1 MSGES
6 TPPTQPTRVS
16 GKEAALDDRIFYY
29 LAGVP
34 VLGVA
39 AQWLAWRLRLPSILL
54 LLLFGILLGRFVNI
68 DDLLV
73 DAFTTDGAVPDT
85 SAAERLLFPIVSLAV
100 AVILFEGGLT
110 LRFSEIKQS
119 AGTIFRLVTLGAV
132 VSWIGAAMLAWLLL
146 GWDYRLAIL
155 FGAILVV
162 TGPTVVIPL
171 LRHIRPDRRVGS
183 VLKWEGIV
191 IDPIGAMFAVLVFEK
206 IFPSVPLAEG
216 ESYWLRITLMVAMT
230 LAIGV
235 VLAVIIGELLVQVT
249 RRFWLPD
256 HLHAVLFLAA
266 ALGSF
271 ALSNYLSH
279 ESGLVTVTLL
289 GIYLANQNRVSL
301 THVLE
306 FKENVGVFLIST
318 LFILLGSRLDWSAVT
333 ELGWHGLAF
342 LTGMILVVR
351 PLSVWL
357 ATVHGEMTSA
367 ERCFMSMLAPRGIVA
382 AAVASIFALRIGSL
396 ADETGDMASLIEQSR
411 QLVPMTF
418 LVIIGTVTVY
428 GISAAPFARW
438 LALAERS
445 PQGVLIAGAQP
456 MHRKLA
462 SVLQSQGVPV
472 VLVDTNYG
480 HVTQANMAGQRAYCA
495 SILSDQFQDFADLSG
510 IGRLL
515 AMTAN
520 DEVNLLACKEF
531 QHVFGKANVYQLPP
545 NNTASGPRGG
555 PTESRR
561 ARELFGGGLSQ
572 SVLTKRFADGHQF
585 KATALSENFNF
596 QDYQKR
602 YGKNAN
608 LLFTIEGG
616 KDTAT
621 RKVRIATGQDPLK
634 PTDKQTVIALVLP
647 GETPTSEG

>member
-1 MSGES
+1 MDE
-6 TPPTQPTRVS
+6 
-16 GKEAALDDRIFYY
+16 RIFYY

-68 DDLLV
+68 DNLLV
-73 DAFTTDGAVPDT
+73 EAFATAEGVPASGAAD
-85 SAAERLLFPIVSLAV
+85 RLLFPIVSLAV

-110 LRFSEIKQS
+110 LRFAEIKQS
-119 AGTIFRLVTLGAV
+119 AGTIFRLVTLGAL
-132 VSWIGAAMLAWLLL
+132 VSWGAAALLASYVL

-171 LRHIRPDRRVGS
+171 LRHIRPNRRVGS

-191 IDPIGAMFAVLVFEK
+191 IDPIGAMLAVLVFEK
-206 IFPSVPLAEG
+206 MLPTPPLADG
-216 ESYWLRITLMVAMT
+216 ESYWWRVATMVAVTLVIGFT
-230 LAIGV
+230 LAV
-235 VLAVIIGELLVQVT
+235 VIGETLVQVT
-249 RRFWLPD
+249 KRFWLPD

-266 ALGSF
+266 AMGSF
-271 ALSNYLSH
+271 ALSNYLAH

-289 GIYLANQNRVSL
+289 GIYLANQSRVSL

-306 FKENVGVFLIST
+306 FKENVGVFLISS
-318 LFILLGSRLDWSAVT
+318 LFIVLGSRLDWSAVT

-342 LTGMILVVR
+342 LAGMILVVR

-357 ATVHGEMTSA
+357 ATVRGEVTFE

-382 AAVASIFALRIGSL
+382 AAVTSIFALKIGSL
-396 ADETGDMASLIEQSR
+396 QEDSGDLAVLIEQSR
-411 QLVPMTF
+411 QMVPMTF

-438 LALAERS
+438 LGLAEKN

-456 MHRKLA
+456 MHRQLA
-462 SVLQSQGVPV
+462 GVLQAQGVAV

-495 SILSDQFQDFADLSG
+495 SILSDHFQDFADLSG

-531 QHVFGKANVYQLPP
+531 QHIFGRANVYQLPP

-572 SVLTKRFADGHQF
+572 AELSKRFAAGHQF
-585 KATALSENFNF
+585 KATALSESFSF
-596 QDYQKR
+596 QDYRKR
-602 YGKNAN
+602 YGEDAR
-608 LLFTIEGG
+608 LLFTVEIG
-616 KDTAT
+616 KDAGSS
-621 RKVRIATGQDPLK
+621 KVRIATRQEPLK
-634 PTDKQTVIALVLP
+634 PTDKQTVIALVPP
-647 GETPTSEG
+647 GEKPTTET